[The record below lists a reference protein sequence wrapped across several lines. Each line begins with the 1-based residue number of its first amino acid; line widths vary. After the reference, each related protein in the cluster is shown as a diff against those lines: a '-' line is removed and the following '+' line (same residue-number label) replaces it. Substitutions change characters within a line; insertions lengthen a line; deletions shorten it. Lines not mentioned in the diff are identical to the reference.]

1 MKTIVVTGATS
12 GIGKATVLEL
22 LRQNVRVLAVGRNP
36 LKLDQMVAE
45 IESSESRDRLI
56 PILGNLE
63 TTKEVRELAEAIAKS
78 ADALSGIIHVAGTVS
93 TWHRLTSE
101 GYELQF
107 AVNHLAPFALTH
119 HLLPLLRQ
127 AEQATILVVGSR
139 SHRFGSIDFNDIMMM
154 NRYHN
159 LTAYARSK
167 LMNNLFVKEFARR
180 IPDSN
185 IAIYAFDP
193 GLVRTEIGLKN
204 TKGIESIV
212 WKLRMK
218 GGVDPSVPAKW
229 LAFHALNQFGEFP
242 IGSYLKG
249 PTPIRPSQSSN
260 REDLGKR
267 LWEESLKLTG
277 IASYFE
283 PEIQSLDSASIRPAK
298 K

>member
-1 MKTIVVTGATS
+1 MRTIVVTGATS

-22 LRQNVRVLAVGRNP
+22 IHHKVRVLAVGRDP
-36 LKLDQMVAE
+36 LKLDQLVGEIAPAE
-45 IESSESRDRLI
+45 YRERVI

-63 TTKEVRELAEAIAKS
+63 TTKEVGELAKAIARTT
-78 ADALSGIIHVAGTVS
+78 DALSGIIHVAGTVS

-127 AEQATILVVGSR
+127 SEKATVLVVGSR
-139 SHRFGSIDFNDIMMM
+139 SHRFGSIDFSDIMMM

-180 IPDSN
+180 SPDPN
-185 IAIYAFDP
+185 ISIFAFDP

-212 WKLRMK
+212 WKWRMK
-218 GGVDPSVPAKW
+218 GGVDPSVPASF
-229 LAFHALNQFGEFP
+229 LVYHALNQNTEFP
-242 IGSYLKG
+242 NGSYLKG
-249 PTPIRPSQSSN
+249 RLPIRPSRSSD

-267 LWEESLKLTG
+267 LWEESLKLAG
-277 IASYFE
+277 IQSYFK
-283 PEIQSLDSASIRPAK
+283 P
-298 K
+298 

>member
-22 LRQNVRVLAVGRNP
+22 LRRNVRVLAVGRNP
-36 LKLDQMVAE
+36 LKLDQLVAE
-45 IESSESRDRLI
+45 IESSESRERLI

-63 TTKEVRELAEAIAKS
+63 TTKEVRELAKAIVKS

-101 GYELQF
+101 GFELQF

-180 IPDSN
+180 IPDAN

-229 LAFHALNQFGEFP
+229 LAYHALRPCSDIQN
-242 IGSYLKG
+242 GSYLKAG
-249 PTPIRPSQSSN
+249 KSIRPSKASLQPNLS
-260 REDLGKR
+260 KQ
-267 LWEESLKLTG
+267 LWELSIKLTG
-277 IASYFE
+277 IDGFFDE
-283 PEIQSLDSASIRPAK
+283 PLL
-298 K
+298 

>member
-1 MKTIVVTGATS
+1 MRTFVVTGATS

-22 LRQNVRVLAVGRNP
+22 IHHNVRVLAVGRDP
-36 LKLDQMVAE
+36 LKLEQLVGEIAFAE
-45 IESSESRDRLI
+45 HRERVI

-63 TTKEVRELAEAIAKS
+63 TTKEVGELAKAIARNTH
-78 ADALSGIIHVAGTVS
+78 AISGIIHVAGTVS

-101 GYELQF
+101 GFELQF

-127 AEQATILVVGSR
+127 SEKATVLVVGSR
-139 SHRFGSIDFNDIMMM
+139 SHRFGSIDFDDIMMM

-180 IPDSN
+180 SPDPN
-185 IAIYAFDP
+185 ISVFAFDP

-212 WKLRMK
+212 WKWRMK
-218 GGVDPSVPAKW
+218 GGVDPSVPA
-229 LAFHALNQFGEFP
+229 AFLVYHALNQNADIP
-242 IGSYLKG
+242 NGSYLKG
-249 PTPIRPSQSSN
+249 RLPIRPSLSSN

-267 LWEESLKLTG
+267 LWEESLKLAG
-277 IASYFE
+277 ITSYFK
-283 PEIQSLDSASIRPAK
+283 P
-298 K
+298 